1 MSGPNFTYLTKRELP
16 SQDGLDYM
24 PIHTGLGVSIE
35 PSIEDLLTIE
45 ELAVRLKVPKSWIYT
60 HTRGRTKCRLPFI
73 KLGKYLRFEEG
84 AVRRWLE
91 SQQVGYGNSSRGS
104 IQ

>member
-1 MSGPNFTYLTKRELP
+1 
-16 SQDGLDYM
+16 
-24 PIHTGLGVSIE
+24 
-35 PSIEDLLTIE
+35 
-45 ELAVRLKVPKSWIYT
+45 VPKSWIYT

-84 AVRRWLE
+84 AFRHWLE
-91 SQQVGYGNSSRGS
+91 SQQIGYGNSGRGS